1 MKKKEDLN
9 KNKFPINV
17 VEQKETKNIY
27 SSKKGKKE
35 IKNKNKKEIKKK
47 EEEKENITVKEET
60 DKENELKENEEIK
73 KEENDE
79 EEKKEKEEE
88 EIKEEKIDNNNN
100 NKEELLNNNNTFNN
114 NDTKITKELKIK
126 FNDIIKDEFE
136 FPDKLPLI
144 KSGSYLTELP
154 SNAYNNK
161 KNANT
166 NTNKKSKYKESSK
179 VMKYLKEK
187 ELSLNKEIS
196 NIKDK
201 KDRLMNVS
209 FNNIGLSDI
218 EKNRNNYEKKKLQT
232 IENNL
237 MEKLNEVKFQIK
249 GILQREKLL
258 KNSKSELI
266 QNFIKRYENEDAS
279 NLRKYLKNK
288 KKYLL
293 TNSHREENKIEEK
306 KEDLSETKKE
316 KDKEKTE
323 EDKKNEKRREKIKEE
338 VLKLEKNPIPKNYLF
353 FKMANDFQE
362 KEKLFYKSNK
372 TTKKTEIERNEELKK
387 FYKVYK
393 EKQKEMKEKCTKK
406 SEEMKR
412 QWRSNSLIL
421 QKYKS
426 PLKIAKDL
434 DDKEKEKLENEELKK
449 KIEKNKLNLKIP
461 LPKINENLRK
471 ENLKQ
476 NLSLNDLKGRDRVKH
491 IKEELNHIK
500 KLIKR
505 SYDIEN
511 KRYKQSNILNKH
523 KLEIKI
529 TSKNRS
535 KTINRL
541 EKKNKKINVVINYLE
556 NSKRHSN
563 KNIIW
568 DKYLYEPE
576 NKTTNIRNIKGQ
588 IEGLDNNVELK
599 KEMLK
604 INGGFF
610 NNQKLGNELSNLL
623 INSINGKFSVIKA
636 MNNSI

>member
-1 MKKKEDLN
+1 MKNKEHLN
-9 KNKFPINV
+9 KNKNNFPINV

-47 EEEKENITVKEET
+47 EEEKENIIVKEET
-60 DKENELKENEEIK
+60 DKENELKELKEIK
-73 KEENDE
+73 KEENEKE
-79 EEKKEKEEE
+79 EEKEEE
-88 EIKEEKIDNNNN
+88 EKEIKEEQIDNNND
-100 NKEELLNNNNTFNN
+100 ELLNNNTFNN
-114 NDTKITKELKIK
+114 NDNKITKELKIK

-154 SNAYNNK
+154 SNAYNNNK
-161 KNANT
+161 KNLNT
-166 NTNKKSKYKESSK
+166 TKKTKYKESSK

-201 KDRLMNVS
+201 KERLMNVS

-266 QNFIKRYENEDAS
+266 QNFIKRYENEDTS
-279 NLRKYLKNK
+279 NFRKYLKISK
-288 KKYLL
+288 KIMF
-293 TNSHREENKIEEK
+293 TNPHREENKIEEK
-306 KEDLSETKKE
+306 KEDINESKKE
-316 KDKEKTE
+316 KEKEKTE
-323 EDKKNEKRREKIKEE
+323 EDKKKEKRRKKIKEE
-338 VLKLEKNPIPKNYLF
+338 VSKLAKNPTPQKYLF
-353 FKMANDFQE
+353 FQMANKFEEEQ
-362 KEKLFYKSNK
+362 KLIYQSNK
-372 TTKKTEIERNEELKK
+372 TTKKIEIDRKEELKK
-387 FYKVYK
+387 FYKEYK

-406 SEEMKR
+406 SEEMKK

-426 PLKIAKDL
+426 PLKIARGI
-434 DDKEKEKLENEELKK
+434 DDKEKEKLKIEEFKK
-449 KIEKNKLNLKIP
+449 KIEENKLNLKIP

-471 ENLKQ
+471 QNLKQ

-505 SYDIEN
+505 SYDLEN
-511 KRYKQSNILNKH
+511 KRYKQSNILNRH

-529 TSKNRS
+529 TNKNKS
-535 KTINRL
+535 KTINKI
-541 EKKNKKINVVINYLE
+541 ENKNKKVNVVINYLE
-556 NSKRHSN
+556 DSKRNSN

-576 NKTTNIRNIKGQ
+576 NMKTNIRNIKGQ
-588 IEGLDNNVELK
+588 IEGIDNNVEMK
-599 KEMLK
+599 KEILK

-636 MNNSI
+636 MNNLI

>member
-1 MKKKEDLN
+1 MKNKEHLN
-9 KNKFPINV
+9 KNKNNFPINV

-47 EEEKENITVKEET
+47 EEKENIIVKEET
-60 DKENELKENEEIK
+60 DKENELKELKEIK
-73 KEENDE
+73 KEENEKE
-79 EEKKEKEEE
+79 EEKEEE
-88 EIKEEKIDNNNN
+88 EKEIKEEQIDNNND
-100 NKEELLNNNNTFNN
+100 ELLNNNTFNN
-114 NDTKITKELKIK
+114 NDNKITKELKIK

-154 SNAYNNK
+154 SNAYNNSK
-161 KNANT
+161 KNLNT
-166 NTNKKSKYKESSK
+166 TKKTKYKESSK

-201 KDRLMNVS
+201 KERLMNVS

-249 GILQREKLL
+249 GVLQREKLL

-266 QNFIKRYENEDAS
+266 QNFIKRYENEDTS
-279 NLRKYLKNK
+279 NFRKYLKN

-293 TNSHREENKIEEK
+293 TNSHKEENKIEEK
-306 KEDLSETKKE
+306 KEDLSEPKKE
-316 KDKEKTE
+316 KEKTE
-323 EDKKNEKRREKIKEE
+323 EDKKKEKRREKIKEE

-406 SEEMKR
+406 SEEMKK

-426 PLKIAKDL
+426 PLKIARGI
-434 DDKEKEKLENEELKK
+434 DDKEKEKLKIEEFKK
-449 KIEKNKLNLKIP
+449 KIEENKLNLKIP

-471 ENLKQ
+471 QNLKQ

-505 SYDIEN
+505 SYDLEN
-511 KRYKQSNILNKH
+511 KRYKQSNILNRH

-529 TSKNRS
+529 INKNKS
-535 KTINRL
+535 KTINKI
-541 EKKNKKINVVINYLE
+541 ENKNKKVNVVINYLE
-556 NSKRHSN
+556 DSKRNSN

-576 NKTTNIRNIKGQ
+576 NMKTNIRNIKGQ
-588 IEGLDNNVELK
+588 IEGIDNNVEMK
-599 KEMLK
+599 KEILK

>member
-1 MKKKEDLN
+1 MKNKEHLN
-9 KNKFPINV
+9 KNKNNFPINV

-35 IKNKNKKEIKKK
+35 IKNKNKKDIKKK
-47 EEEKENITVKEET
+47 EEKENIIVKEET
-60 DKENELKENEEIK
+60 DKENELKELKEIK
-73 KEENDE
+73 KEENEKE
-79 EEKKEKEEE
+79 EEKEEE
-88 EIKEEKIDNNNN
+88 EKEIKEEQIDNNND
-100 NKEELLNNNNTFNN
+100 ELLNNNTFNN
-114 NDTKITKELKIK
+114 NDNKITKELKIK

-154 SNAYNNK
+154 SNAYNNNK
-161 KNANT
+161 KNLNT
-166 NTNKKSKYKESSK
+166 TKKTKYKESSK

-201 KDRLMNVS
+201 KERLMNVS

-266 QNFIKRYENEDAS
+266 QNFIKRYENEDTS
-279 NLRKYLKNK
+279 NFRKYLKISK
-288 KKYLL
+288 KIMF
-293 TNSHREENKIEEK
+293 TNPHREENKIEEK
-306 KEDLSETKKE
+306 KEDINESKKE
-316 KDKEKTE
+316 KEKEKTE
-323 EDKKNEKRREKIKEE
+323 EDKKKEKRRKKIKEE
-338 VLKLEKNPIPKNYLF
+338 VSKLAKNPTPQKYLF
-353 FKMANDFQE
+353 FQMANKFEEEQ
-362 KEKLFYKSNK
+362 KLIYQSNK
-372 TTKKTEIERNEELKK
+372 TTKKIEIDRKEELKK
-387 FYKVYK
+387 FYKEYK

-406 SEEMKR
+406 SEEMKK

-426 PLKIAKDL
+426 PLKIARGI
-434 DDKEKEKLENEELKK
+434 DDKEKEKLKIEEFKK
-449 KIEKNKLNLKIP
+449 KIEENKLNLKIP

-471 ENLKQ
+471 QNLKQ

-500 KLIKR
+500 KLIRR
-505 SYDIEN
+505 SYDLEN
-511 KRYKQSNILNKH
+511 KRYKQSNILNRH

-529 TSKNRS
+529 TNKNKS
-535 KTINRL
+535 KTINKI
-541 EKKNKKINVVINYLE
+541 ENKNKKVNVVINYLE
-556 NSKRHSN
+556 DSKRNSN

-576 NKTTNIRNIKGQ
+576 NMKTNIRNIKGQ
-588 IEGLDNNVELK
+588 IEGIDNNVEMK
-599 KEMLK
+599 KEILK

>member
-1 MKKKEDLN
+1 MKNKEHLN
-9 KNKFPINV
+9 KNKNNFPINV

-35 IKNKNKKEIKKK
+35 IKNKNIKEIKKK
-47 EEEKENITVKEET
+47 EEEKENIIVKEET
-60 DKENELKENEEIK
+60 DKENELKELKEIK
-73 KEENDE
+73 KEKNEKE
-79 EEKKEKEEE
+79 EEKEEE
-88 EIKEEKIDNNNN
+88 EKEIKEEQIDNNND
-100 NKEELLNNNNTFNN
+100 ELLNNNTFNN
-114 NDTKITKELKIK
+114 NDNKITKEIKIK

-154 SNAYNNK
+154 SNAYNNSK
-161 KNANT
+161 KNLNT
-166 NTNKKSKYKESSK
+166 TKKTKYKESSK

-201 KDRLMNVS
+201 KERLMNVS

-266 QNFIKRYENEDAS
+266 QNFIKRYENEDTS
-279 NLRKYLKNK
+279 NFRKYLKISK
-288 KKYLL
+288 KIMF
-293 TNSHREENKIEEK
+293 TNPHREENKIEEK
-306 KEDLSETKKE
+306 KEDINESKKE
-316 KDKEKTE
+316 KEKEKTE
-323 EDKKNEKRREKIKEE
+323 EDKKKEKRRKKIKEE
-338 VLKLEKNPIPKNYLF
+338 VSKLAKNPTPQKYLF
-353 FKMANDFQE
+353 FQMANKFEEEQ
-362 KEKLFYKSNK
+362 KLIYQSNK
-372 TTKKTEIERNEELKK
+372 TTKKTEIDRKEELKK
-387 FYKVYK
+387 FYKEYK

-406 SEEMKR
+406 SEEMKK

-426 PLKIAKDL
+426 PLKIARGI
-434 DDKEKEKLENEELKK
+434 DDKEKEKLKIEEFKK
-449 KIEKNKLNLKIP
+449 KIEENKLNLKIP

-471 ENLKQ
+471 QNLKQ

-505 SYDIEN
+505 SYDLEN
-511 KRYKQSNILNKH
+511 KRYKQSNILNRH

-529 TSKNRS
+529 TNKNKP
-535 KTINRL
+535 KTINKI
-541 EKKNKKINVVINYLE
+541 ENKNKKVNVVINYLE
-556 NSKRHSN
+556 DSKRNSN

-568 DKYLYEPE
+568 DKYLYEPD
-576 NKTTNIRNIKGQ
+576 NMKTNIRNIKGQ
-588 IEGLDNNVELK
+588 IEGIDNNVEMK
-599 KEMLK
+599 KEILK

>member
-1 MKKKEDLN
+1 MKNKEHLN
-9 KNKFPINV
+9 KNKNNFPINV

-35 IKNKNKKEIKKK
+35 IKNKNIKEIKKK
-47 EEEKENITVKEET
+47 EEEKENIIVKEET
-60 DKENELKENEEIK
+60 DKENELKELKEIK
-73 KEENDE
+73 KEENENE
-79 EEKKEKEEE
+79 EEKEEE
-88 EIKEEKIDNNNN
+88 EKEIKEEKIDNNND
-100 NKEELLNNNNTFNN
+100 ELLNNNTFNN
-114 NDTKITKELKIK
+114 NDNKITKELKIK

-144 KSGSYLTELP
+144 KRGSYLTELP
-154 SNAYNNK
+154 SNAYNNSK
-161 KNANT
+161 KNLNT
-166 NTNKKSKYKESSK
+166 TKKTKYKESSK

-201 KDRLMNVS
+201 KERLMNVS

-266 QNFIKRYENEDAS
+266 QNFIKRYENEDTS
-279 NLRKYLKNK
+279 NFRKYLKISK
-288 KKYLL
+288 KIMF
-293 TNSHREENKIEEK
+293 TNPHREENKIEEK
-306 KEDLSETKKE
+306 KEDINESKKE
-316 KDKEKTE
+316 KEKEKTE
-323 EDKKNEKRREKIKEE
+323 EDKKKEKRRKKIKEE
-338 VLKLEKNPIPKNYLF
+338 VSKLAKNPTPKKYLF
-353 FKMANDFQE
+353 FQMANKFEEEQ
-362 KEKLFYKSNK
+362 KLIYQSNK
-372 TTKKTEIERNEELKK
+372 TTKKIEIDRKEELKK
-387 FYKVYK
+387 FYKEYK
-393 EKQKEMKEKCTKK
+393 EKQKEMKEKCSKK
-406 SEEMKR
+406 SEEMKK

-426 PLKIAKDL
+426 PLKIRDI
-434 DDKEKEKLENEELKK
+434 DDKEKEKLKIEEFKK
-449 KIEKNKLNLKIP
+449 KIEENKLNLKIP

-471 ENLKQ
+471 QNLKQ

-505 SYDIEN
+505 SYDLEN
-511 KRYKQSNILNKH
+511 KRYKQSNILNRH

-529 TSKNRS
+529 TNKNKS
-535 KTINRL
+535 KTINKI
-541 EKKNKKINVVINYLE
+541 EKKNKKVNVVINYLE
-556 NSKRHSN
+556 DSKRNSN

-576 NKTTNIRNIKGQ
+576 NMKTNIRNIKGQ
-588 IEGLDNNVELK
+588 IEGIDNNVEIK
-599 KEMLK
+599 KEILK